1 MPVRTNL
8 FVQYYGIRTL
18 FTFLKTLII
27 LYLHKNRILGDSFK
41 VVLILLISG
50 VFSTSFSLLLSYK
63 KAIITSYFSF
73 FQLCLF
79 GTVFSALTSLNSFGF
94 LSVGIENVFTL
105 LFYVL
110 IITIAPTLYN
120 FVGFAVKKDFVK
132 HSKIYSLSFL
142 ILGVNVISFLY
153 LTFGNDKGDYF
164 YEIIENVM
172 NYSNFISF
180 LFIFPIITTYYII
193 KTGVLIFQSKR
204 YPNSNVINEIETKSI
219 LLLVIAYF
227 AFIVLFLIA
236 QIFKNNVLI
245 NYSFYTVIIG
255 LIILSYMISFQ
266 LFRKN
271 KLLAIKNELIEDFSY
286 FNQIE
291 EGLNQFIIL
300 DKNYLNPR
308 LTLNDCAKGIKSNEK
323 YLSNYLNKVMNMNF
337 NTYINNLRITEAK
350 ALLLSPDSDRYTIEA
365 IAKMAGF
372 NSKSSFNAV
381 FKKHTEMT
389 PSEFKS
395 SN

>member
-1 MPVRTNL
+1 
-8 FVQYYGIRTL
+8 
-18 FTFLKTLII
+18 
-27 LYLHKNRILGDSFK
+27 LGDSFK
-41 VVLILLISG
+41 VLLILLIIG

-63 KAIITSYFSF
+63 KSIVTLYYSL

-79 GTVFSALTSLNSFGF
+79 GTVFSALASLNSFEF
-94 LSVGIENVFTL
+94 LSVGLENAFTL

-120 FVGFAVKKDFVK
+120 FVGFVVKKDFIK

-142 ILGVNVISFLY
+142 ILSVNVISFLY

-180 LFIFPIITTYYII
+180 LFIFPIITTYYLI
-193 KTGVLIFQSKR
+193 KTSVLIFQSKR

-245 NYSFYTVIIG
+245 NYSFYAVIIG
-255 LIILSYMISFQ
+255 LIIISYMITFQ
-266 LFRKN
+266 LFKKN
-271 KLLAIKNELIEDFSY
+271 KIQASKNELIEDFSY

-337 NTYINNLRITEAK
+337 NTYINNLRIEEAK
-350 ALLLSPDSDRYTIEA
+350 GLLLSTDSDRYTIEA

-381 FKKHTEMT
+381 FKKHVGMT

-395 SN
+395 KNK